1 MKISEEWTMRRMLDG
16 SRALVALVCLCLLVL
31 PGIASASPA
40 GTTERQAQE
49 QLREVESLESTRTEV
64 ADPTVA
70 LRDLALALPKLDGA
84 DSRRARSI
92 LARPPDGSAPFGG
105 RWPANAT
112 EEIVETPSFVVH
124 YANVPDCDVSPPNPD
139 DDCDEP
145 DLTDDNSNG
154 IPDYVDATVDAV
166 NESIAVENGELGW
179 PLPKGDGDEGE
190 PSGGSEEDRIDI
202 YLSDLCDERD
212 FRPCVFGYASPDDNS
227 SSCRNA
233 PYLCSA
239 HLVLDNDYSEFG
251 ASGGELGLRVTTAHE
266 YNHVLQ
272 FNLDA
277 NQDDWMFE
285 STATWS
291 EEQVFPD
298 DDDWVRSYMDDWAQ
312 ESETPITKPVFRFY
326 GSAVWNHWL
335 ENGDNSFGPD
345 VILNAWESSRD
356 VTPKDY
362 AVGAY
367 DDAIK
372 DEGGAGFPQE
382 FAAFTAATA
391 EWNTGEGNLPDAA
404 ELPNV
409 ARAGKLSLGDKST
422 EKVLHNTSYALFRVN
437 ARNADSI
444 RLSGRSSGSV
454 QWSIAL
460 VGRVGGRFQGSVDRP
475 IAYSDA
481 DNVQNVRLP
490 DARLYDRITA
500 VVTNADG
507 RVSGTKP
514 TFGNFN
520 YTRNAQEFRLKV
532 R

>member
-1 MKISEEWTMRRMLDG
+1 
-16 SRALVALVCLCLLVL
+16 
-31 PGIASASPA
+31 
-40 GTTERQAQE
+40 
-49 QLREVESLESTRTEV
+49 
-64 ADPTVA
+64 
-70 LRDLALALPKLDGA
+70 
-84 DSRRARSI
+84 
-92 LARPPDGSAPFGG
+92 
-105 RWPANAT
+105 
-112 EEIVETPSFVVH
+112 
-124 YANVPDCDVSPPNPD
+124 
-139 DDCDEP
+139 
-145 DLTDDNSNG
+145 
-154 IPDYVDATVDAV
+154 
-166 NESIAVENGELGW
+166 
-179 PLPKGDGDEGE
+179 
-190 PSGGSEEDRIDI
+190 
-202 YLSDLCDERD
+202 
-212 FRPCVFGYASPDDNS
+212 
-227 SSCRNA
+227 
-233 PYLCSA
+233 
-239 HLVLDNDYSEFG
+239 
-251 ASGGELGLRVTTAHE
+251 
-266 YNHVLQ
+266 
-272 FNLDA
+272 
-277 NQDDWMFE
+277 
-285 STATWS
+285 
-291 EEQVFPD
+291 
-298 DDDWVRSYMDDWAQ
+298 
-312 ESETPITKPVFRFY
+312 
-326 GSAVWNHWL
+326 
-335 ENGDNSFGPD
+335 
-345 VILNAWESSRD
+345 

-391 EWNTGEGNLPDAA
+391 EWNTGEGNLPDTA

-460 VGRVGGRFQGSVDRP
+460 VGRAGGRFQGSVDRP

-490 DARLYDRITA
+490 DARLYNRITA

-514 TFGNFN
+514 PFGNFN